1 LSENTRI
8 IYDLGANRG
17 DNISYYLKKADMV
30 VAVEANPVLAN
41 QIRERFTDPIRTGRL
56 TVHNCVLTCE
66 KDNPEVNFYIHKT
79 LDVRSQFPRPDDDRM
94 HQFTKIQL
102 PSISVLELIG
112 THGKPYYMKIDLEN
126 YDQIILKELFLNDVM
141 PEFISAESHSIDVF
155 SLLLSFGNYRSFN
168 IVDGPTVASKYKN
181 CAIKTIGGAERYC
194 FPEHSAGP
202 FGEDIA
208 GKWMTPDNFFRLL
221 AFEQLGW
228 KDVHATNAIPPDP
241 HRRVYSANYLHKE
254 IIRRAADVT
263 RAQSP
268 FLYRVLRK
276 ARRSLSI

>member
-194 FPEHSAGP
+194 FLEHSAGP